1 MADTEKSPDLQAVL
15 GRLDTLVGRV
25 EALLPSPPPE
35 PDWEASTAFQ
45 WRRQGSAA
53 GYLQAVTHPHGIRL
67 ADLQG
72 IDAQKAT
79 LSRNTRQFVAGL
91 PANSA
96 LLWGARGTGKSS
108 LIKALLNEY
117 ADEGLRL
124 VEVDKDHLVDLPD
137 LVDRL
142 AERPERFLIFCDDLS
157 FEAGDPSYKALKVI
171 LDGSVHATPQN
182 VLVYAT
188 SNRRHLMPE
197 TMQDNQGARV
207 VEGEL
212 HPGEAIEEKVA
223 LSDRFGLWV
232 SFYPFDQD
240 TFLRIAF
247 YWLERLGATPNDAE
261 AVREEALRWA
271 LGRGVRSG
279 RSAWQFAQDWAG
291 RNGLTPSP

>member
-1 MADTEKSPDLQAVL
+1 MAAGELDAVL
-15 GRLDTLVGRV
+15 KRLDALVGRV
-25 EALLPSPPPE
+25 ETLLPSPPPA
-35 PDWEASTAFQ
+35 PDWNASIAFQ
-45 WRRQGSAA
+45 WRRPPGGA
-53 GYLQAVTHPHGIRL
+53 GYLQAVEHPHGIRL

-72 IDAQKAT
+72 IDTQKRNLA
-79 LSRNTRQFVAGL
+79 RNTRQFVAGL

-124 VEVDKDHLVDLPD
+124 VEVEKDHLTDLPD
-137 LVDRL
+137 LVAQLGDR
-142 AERPERFLIFCDDLS
+142 AERFLIFCDDLS

-171 LDGSVHATPQN
+171 LDGSIHATPRN

-197 TMQDNQGARV
+197 TMQDNQQARV

-212 HPGEAIEEKVA
+212 HPGEAIDEKVA

-232 SFYPFDQD
+232 SFYPFDQE
-240 TFLRIAF
+240 TFLHIVF
-247 YWLERLGATPNDAE
+247 YWLERLDVNVPDRD
-261 AVREEALRWA
+261 AVRSEALRWA
-271 LGRGVRSG
+271 LARGVRSG

-291 RNGLTPSP
+291 RGGLAEPG

>member
-1 MADTEKSPDLQAVL
+1 MADPQLHALLQ
-15 GRLDTLVGRV
+15 RLDALVDRV
-25 EALLPSPPPE
+25 ETLLPGPAPE
-35 PDWEASTAFQ
+35 PAWDASIAFQ
-45 WRRQGSAA
+45 WRRQANGA
-53 GYLQAVTHPHGIRL
+53 GYLQAIAHPHGIRL
-67 ADLQG
+67 SDLQG
-72 IDAQKAT
+72 IDSQKRT
-79 LSRNTRQFVAGL
+79 LARNTRQFVAGR

-124 VEVDKDHLVDLPD
+124 VEVEKDHLVDLPD
-137 LVDRL
+137 LVDGL
-142 AERPERFLIFCDDLS
+142 AGRPERFLVFCDDLS

-171 LDGSVHATPQN
+171 LDGSIHATPRN

-197 TMQDNQGARV
+197 TMQDNLGARV

-223 LSDRFGLWV
+223 LSDRFGLWI
-232 SFYPFDQD
+232 SFYPFDQE
-240 TFLRIAF
+240 TFLQIVF
-247 YWLERLGATPNDAE
+247 YWLERLGAAVADEE
-261 AVREEALRWA
+261 AVRGEALRWA
-271 LGRGVRSG
+271 LARGVRSG

-291 RNGLTPSP
+291 RQGIEDTD